1 MSASWRARAG
11 WWKGRTVPG
20 ERVVSVSGSG
30 AGAATLVPV
39 LANHRFDEARLVHYL
54 EQHLAGFR
62 GPCQIRQFQGGQSNP
77 TFHLAT
83 ADAAYVLRKKPP
95 GVLLPSAH
103 AVDREFTVMRA
114 LARTAVPV
122 PRMHLLCTDESVIGQ
137 MFYVMDCVEGRVFA
151 DPGLPQLAA
160 AERAA
165 VYAAMGETLAR
176 LHRVDI
182 AAVGLAEY
190 GRPEKFL
197 TRQIAR
203 WSRQYAAAN
212 LPSCPA
218 MEQLIAW
225 LAAQDPG
232 PEEIAIHHGDFR
244 LGNLMF
250 HPSEPRVVAVLDWE
264 LSTLGH
270 PLADLAYTCL
280 VYHAPVFMPGST
292 PLASSPGIP
301 SESVFVEGYCRHVG
315 REPVARWPY
324 FIAFS
329 LFRAAAILAG
339 VYRRALD
346 GNASDANAL
355 ARGSVYREVA
365 ELGWAVARGG

>member
-1 MSASWRARAG
+1 MR
-11 WWKGRTVPG
+11 
-20 ERVVSVSGSG
+20 
-30 AGAATLVPV
+30 
-39 LANHRFDEARLVHYL
+39 YL
-54 EQHLAGFR
+54 QEHLAGFR

-83 ADAAYVLRKKPP
+83 PGAAYVLRKKPP

-103 AVDREFTVMRA
+103 AVDREFIVMRA
-114 LARTAVPV
+114 LADSGVPV
-122 PRMHLLCTDESVIGQ
+122 PRMRLLCTDESIIGQ
-137 MFYVMDCVEGRVFA
+137 MFYVMEYVEGRVFA
-151 DPGLPQLAA
+151 DPGLPQLAP

-165 VYAAMGETLAR
+165 IYDSMSETLAR

-182 AAVGLAEY
+182 AAVGLTEY

-203 WSRQYAAAN
+203 WSRQYAASN
-212 LPSCPA
+212 LPPCSA
-218 MEQLIAW
+218 MDQLIAW

-232 PEEIAIHHGDFR
+232 PEEVAIHHGDFR
-244 LGNLMF
+244 LGNLMI
-250 HPSEPRVVAVLDWE
+250 HPTEPRVIAVLDWE

-280 VYHAPVFMPGST
+280 IYHAPVFIPHGT

-301 SESVFVEGYCRHVG
+301 SEAEFLQSYYRQVG
-315 REPVARWPY
+315 RKPVDRWPY

-355 ARGSVYREVA
+355 ARGSVYREMA
-365 ELGWAVARGG
+365 ELGWSIASRG